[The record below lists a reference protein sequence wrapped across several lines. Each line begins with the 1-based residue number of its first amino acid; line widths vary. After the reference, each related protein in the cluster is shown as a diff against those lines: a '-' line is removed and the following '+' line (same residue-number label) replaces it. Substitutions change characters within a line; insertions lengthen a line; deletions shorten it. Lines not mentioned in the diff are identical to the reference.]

1 MSHSEALIMF
11 VLLLPTQ
18 YTPTPTVSLTSAEY
32 RKHNTE
38 RENMLLHLL
47 LWFTVNGLPAQ
58 LDCDADNLNKKLQTC
73 TSSCNLA
80 QITSCIQQCLTANEA
95 TQKQCDDQKGKPKL
109 P

>member
-38 RENMLLHLL
+38 REYAITPV
-47 LWFTVNGLPAQ
+47 TVVHSQRVTGSTRL
-58 LDCDADNLNKKLQTC
+58 
-73 TSSCNLA
+73 
-80 QITSCIQQCLTANEA
+80 
-95 TQKQCDDQKGKPKL
+95 
-109 P
+109 